1 MLMAT
6 IPRRGRWTPAPT
18 SGTASR
24 PTALLRL
31 FVEQGQSPWLDRLTR
46 VDLEDGSLSRMV
58 AAGIRGVT
66 AHLTARAAAIE
77 VSDVL
82 AAYAILRP
90 LHASSHGL
98 DGYVS
103 VEVPSSELGARAS
116 AASAHAFHQRIA
128 RPNLLVAIPASP
140 QGLRVV
146 RSMVSIGANVD
157 ATSIFSVARY
167 SGAIDAYLSGLEAL
181 VAAGGDPATVHGVA
195 TFSVAA
201 VDEEVDKW
209 LDTLAHGRG
218 SELRGVAGVAQ
229 ARLAYRLFQ
238 ERFST
243 ERWARLA
250 RHGAHPQRLLWS
262 SDSDHRPDGQTRY
275 VEELIGPD
283 TVHALSS
290 STVAAFEDHGVV
302 GRTLDAGVSDAAWA
316 LSRLGALGVD
326 LDKVAAALEIRR
338 ADHARRLSDRALD
351 LLRANGE
358 AR

>member
-1 MLMAT
+1 MQMAT
-6 IPRRGRWTPAPT
+6 VPRQERWTAAPT
-18 SGTASR
+18 SRTTSR

-31 FVEQGQSPWLDRLTR
+31 FVEQGQSPWLDHLTR
-46 VDLEDGSLSRMV
+46 ADLEDGSLSRMV

-66 AHLTARAAAIE
+66 AHLTALATPIE
-77 VSDVL
+77 VADVL
-82 AAYAILRP
+82 SACAILRP
-90 LHASSHGL
+90 VHVSSHGL

-103 VEVPSSELGARAS
+103 VEVSASALGARAT
-116 AASAHAFHQRIA
+116 AASARELHERIA
-128 RPNLLVAIPASP
+128 RPNLLVAVPATP

-146 RSMVSIGANVD
+146 RSMISIGANVD

-181 VAAGGDPATVHGVA
+181 VAAGGDPATVNGVA

-201 VDEEVDKW
+201 VDEEVDKR
-209 LDTLAHGRG
+209 LDTLAHDRG

-250 RHGAHPQRLLWS
+250 HRGANPQRLLWS
-262 SDSDHRPDGQTRY
+262 SDPDHRPDGQTGY
-275 VEELIGPD
+275 VDELIGPD
-283 TVHALSS
+283 TVHAMSR
-290 STVAAFEDHGVV
+290 STVAAFEDRGVV
-302 GRTLDAGVSDAAWA
+302 DRTLDAGSGEAAWA
-316 LSRLGALGVD
+316 LSKLGALGVD
-326 LDKVAAALEIRR
+326 LDEVATALEVRR
-338 ADHARRLSDRALD
+338 AEHPERVSGRVLD
-351 LLRANGE
+351 LLRTNGD

>member
-90 LHASSHGL
+90 VHASSHGL

-243 ERWARLA
+243 ERWGRLA
-250 RHGAHPQRLLWS
+250 RRGAPPQRLLWS
-262 SDSDHRPDGQTRY
+262 SEPGNRSRGQTRY
-275 VEELIGPD
+275 VDELIGPD
-283 TVHALSS
+283 TVHALSW

-302 GRTLDAGVSDAAWA
+302 GRTLDAGLSDAAWA
-316 LSRLGALGVD
+316 LSSLGALGID
-326 LDKVAAALEIRR
+326 LDEVGEALETRR
-338 ADHARRLSDRALD
+338 AEHAHDVADGVLD
-351 LLRANGE
+351 LLRATGE